1 MVLVSSFLPVFKRD
15 SSSLNLKF
23 KSQLDSLLSYKG
35 QSFTTFT
42 PTNTT
47 IIIYTAERVTL
58 DWGSVLSKRG
68 QITAG
73 ELQHE
78 HKIASTSHTNA
89 SDKPVYEGSLL
100 QDTHGSSWQ
109 PQPLSSAKT
118 VPGMALG
125 NYLAPDQIWQAW
137 KCCFISLPQK
147 KCFF

>member
-1 MVLVSSFLPVFKRD
+1 MVLVSSFLLQVHPGLSKTTE
-15 SSSLNLKF
+15 L
-23 KSQLDSLLSYKG
+23 KSQLDSL

-47 IIIYTAERVTL
+47 FIIYTAERVTL
-58 DWGSVLSKRG
+58 DWGTVLIKRG

-78 HKIASTSHTNA
+78 HRIASTSHTNA

-109 PQPLSSAKT
+109 TQPLSSAKT

-147 KCFF
+147 NEQCFF